1 METNVHATT
10 ARAESPKKEAPARPV
25 VALAARVTP
34 EAAPQYRSVL
44 RTAVDKAEWD
54 ALVESSDTAW
64 FYHLYHY
71 CEIWGAWPN
80 RSDLSFALVD
90 PGSSKLAAI
99 APAFKLDDKLQRVL
113 TWNTIDVFGGITCS
127 PTLNDRSRRAVQ
139 DAAGGE
145 LRRLAR
151 EHRAQEI
158 RFSVSPM
165 TPFVRGDNCPRI
177 NPLMEL
183 GCVNTMGCA
192 WVADLRNSKEDL
204 WKKFGK
210 GAKSSVNKAQKLGVT
225 TRMGQSEQDLERYY
239 AIHCETYRRTGV
251 EPQPRHYFEGIW
263 KHFLGTGRA
272 VMFFADYQGE
282 TIAAASFVVYKKGAY
297 YWTGCSNAAGLST
310 GSGALLQW
318 TAMQW
323 MLANGVEWYEVGEAY
338 PWAKEGKLKQ
348 LSDFKRD
355 FGGDLFPDFRGTLN
369 TKNKLQSA
377 AAALTLLKSA
387 ITG

>member
-1 METNVHATT
+1 MDTNTQTVS
-10 ARAESPKKEAPARPV
+10 AEAERPKKEATVRPA
-25 VALAARVTP
+25 AAP
-34 EAAPQYRSVL
+34 APAPAEAAPQYRIVL
-44 RTAVDKAEWD
+44 RPAIDKAQWD
-54 ALVESSDTAW
+54 AFVESSDTAW
-64 FYHLYHY
+64 FYHLHDY
-71 CEIWGAWPN
+71 CAIWGAWPN
-80 RSDLSFALVD
+80 RSDLSFALLD
-90 PGSSKLAAI
+90 PVSSKLVAVV
-99 APAFKLDDKLQRVL
+99 PAFKLNDKRMVV
-113 TWNTIDVFGGITCS
+113 WNTIDVFGGIACD
-127 PTLNDRSRRAVQ
+127 PKLHDKARRAVL
-139 DAAGGE
+139 AAANEE

-151 EHRAQEI
+151 EHQAQEI
-158 RFSVSPM
+158 RFSISPM

-177 NPLMEL
+177 SPLLEL

-225 TRMGQSEQDLERYY
+225 TRISQSEQDLERYY

-251 EPQPRHYFEGIW
+251 DPQPRPYFEGIW

-282 TIAAASFVVYKKGAY
+282 TIAAANFAIYKKSAY
-297 YWTGCSNAAGLST
+297 YWTGCANAAGLST
-310 GSGALLQW
+310 GSGAFLQW

-338 PWAKEGKLKQ
+338 PGAKDGKLKQ
-348 LSDFKRD
+348 LSDFKKD
-355 FGGDLFPDFRGTLN
+355 FGGALFPDFRGTLN
-369 TKNKLQSA
+369 TRSKVQNV
-377 AAALTLLKSA
+377 AAALAQLKSA